1 MYKDNKLT
9 SIRLIKS
16 EKKFVGLPDINVYA
30 DFPIEVLD
38 NVKYF
43 YETEEE
49 FVFYI
54 EHPPLDDVIVADL
67 EIILKG
73 NLQIKK
79 VLIEKQYYY
88 FTQEDNVVNISL
100 TFDNLPLKTS
110 TLSVHTLIRKEG
122 QTMRIE
128 HNQDSRYVGLYKE
141 YPELQIKAVLHYMFA
156 CWEILMISEVS
167 NSVAE
172 DKVGHFAILGFET
185 NNALHPDFP
194 PHWHLILRWPYR
206 VGSQA
211 PHIYVSADGK
221 NIRNESSI
229 DGISNFRAEF
239 GPEDWMN
246 LIDMYGASRLA
257 IKVDNDGG
265 YTLRIDGNDFK
276 VSPFENNHVEISFN
290 NNPLFNLSVT
300 DDSSEGLVSAKYE
313 YISEKKYMDLYYDK
327 YTGEVKDI
335 KQWSL

>member
-38 NVKYF
+38 NAKYF

-73 NLQIKK
+73 NLQIEK

-128 HNQDSRYVGLYKE
+128 HNQNSRYVGLYKE

-156 CWEILMISEVS
+156 CWEILNISEIASSVS
-167 NSVAE
+167 E

-211 PHIYVSADGK
+211 PHIYVDQSGRNVK
-221 NIRNESSI
+221 NTSSI
-229 DGISNFRAEF
+229 DAIPHFRAEF
-239 GPEDWMN
+239 GPEEWMD
-246 LIDMYGASRLA
+246 LVDMYGEKRLA
-257 IKVDNDGG
+257 IKIDNDGG
-265 YTLRIDGNDFK
+265 YTLRANNQDYK
-276 VSPFENNHVEISFN
+276 VSPFFENQVKVSINK
-290 NNPLFNLSVT
+290 NPLFSLNIT
-300 DDSSEGLVSAKYE
+300 DDSENGLLRAKYE
-313 YISEKKYMDLYYDK
+313 YSSKINYMELHYDK
-327 YTGEVKDI
+327 YTGEI
-335 KQWSL
+335 QEINEWSE

>member
-1 MYKDNKLT
+1 MYKNNKIT
-9 SIRLIKS
+9 SIRLIKDRIG
-16 EKKFVGLPDINVYA
+16 FVGLPDVTVDA
-30 DFPIEVLD
+30 DFPIEILED
-38 NVKYF
+38 SKYF

-49 FVFYI
+49 FVFYLQ
-54 EHPPLDDVIVADL
+54 HPPLDDVIAADL
-67 EIILKG
+67 KISLKG
-73 NLQIKK
+73 ELKISNVI
-79 VLIEKQYYY
+79 VEKQYNY
-88 FTQEDNVVNISL
+88 FVQNDNNVFFTI
-100 TFDNLPLKTS
+100 TFDNLPLKTN
-110 TLSVHTLIRKEG
+110 TLSVHTLIREKG

-128 HNQDSRYVGLYKE
+128 HNQNNRFVGLYEE
-141 YPELQIKAVLHYMFA
+141 YPELQIKAVLHYMFS
-156 CWEILMISEVS
+156 CYEILRFSNVS
-167 NSVAE
+167 TELSDDNA
-172 DKVGHFAILGFET
+172 GHFAILGFET
-185 NNALHPDFP
+185 NNALHPDYP

-211 PHIYVSADGK
+211 PHIYVDESGK

-246 LIDMYGASRLA
+246 LIDMYGDSRLA